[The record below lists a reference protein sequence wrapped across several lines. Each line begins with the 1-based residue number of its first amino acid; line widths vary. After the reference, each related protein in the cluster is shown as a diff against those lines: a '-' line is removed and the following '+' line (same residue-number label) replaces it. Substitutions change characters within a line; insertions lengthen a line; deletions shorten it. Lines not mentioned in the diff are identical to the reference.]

1 MNAYIRRFVLF
12 FVVCF
17 LLSASVCAADVG
29 GADSSEETAPV
40 VLVDVPVVVQGSTTD
55 EMASALFEALAAFS
69 GREPDEVI
77 AYSIPIVDDS
87 GIAPASVIDPSG
99 VTEPDGTL
107 KAILTKII
115 GPYNPVVVQYR
126 YQTNTSG
133 TYSYI
138 REIQPDYIWCC
149 SAGLFALMI
158 FCTFRLGGALLR
170 KI

>member
-1 MNAYIRRFVLF
+1 MFLAL
-12 FVVCF
+12 CL
-17 LLSASVCAADVG
+17 LLSVSVCAADLDG
-29 GADSSEETAPV
+29 DAHPEEESPAV
-40 VLVDVPVVVQGSTTD
+40 SVEVPVVVQGATSD
-55 EMASALFEALAAFS
+55 EMAAAFFEALAAFS

-77 AYSIPIVDDS
+77 AYSIPISDDS
-87 GIAPASVIDPSG
+87 GIAPASIIDPSG
-99 VTEPDGTL
+99 VTEPAGTL

-138 REIQPDYIWCC
+138 REIQPDFIWCC

-158 FCTFRLGGALLR
+158 YCTFRLGGVLLR